1 MMDMTRS
8 LHLIA
13 DDLTGAADTGVVFVR
28 SGRSVTLFLQA
39 GQAGRRS
46 PGHGTSEIT
55 VVDTDT
61 RESSPDLAGRVI
73 AAVAN
78 EIASGRAVFKKIDS
92 LLRGNIAQE
101 VAALRTALPDR
112 LVLVAPALPALGRH
126 TRGGVQHAEG
136 LPVHESG
143 TWTGEAVPAPRRVDD
158 LIPGTILRLEAIRG
172 DPDTLIDTLTGI
184 ADERQAALC
193 DAEADEDLRALVRA
207 AVATGR
213 DVLWVGTA
221 GLASALAIEWAI
233 EWATETP
240 ADAGDVPPASSPQR
254 SERYVAILGSIAPVA
269 RQQAFALSQAG
280 AAWADLPVDVLVGSP
295 TTLADRVATM
305 GADGDLVVTVSGDIQ
320 PRQRDAVARGLALA
334 TAGVAAHAPRL
345 FVSGGATARAVL
357 THRGVTQLELIGEL
371 EPGVVISVPDDD
383 ASTYVITKAG
393 TFGNSHSLVRVL
405 GATMKREATA

>member
-1 MMDMTRS
+1 MMDMHGS

-28 SGRSVTLFLQA
+28 SGRSVTLFMQA
-39 GQAGRRS
+39 AQAGRRS
-46 PGHGTSEIT
+46 PGDGTSEIT

-61 RESSPDLAGRVI
+61 RESSPELAARVI
-73 AAVAN
+73 ADVAN

-92 LLRGNIAQE
+92 LLRGNIEQE
-101 VAALRTALPDR
+101 LAALCTALPDR

-143 TWTGEAVPAPRRVDD
+143 TWTGEEASAPRCVDD
-158 LIPGTILRLEAIRG
+158 LIPGTIVRLEAIRG
-172 DPDTLIDTLTGI
+172 DPDTLVDTLSGI
-184 ADERQAALC
+184 ADDRLAALC
-193 DAEADEDLRALVRA
+193 DAETDEDLRALVRA

-213 DVLWVGTA
+213 DVLWVGTS
-221 GLASALAIEWAI
+221 GLASALA
-233 EWATETP
+233 TET
-240 ADAGDVPPASSPQR
+240 ATDAGAVPPTSAPQR
-254 SERYVAILGSIAPVA
+254 GERYVAILGSIAPLA
-269 RQQAFALSQAG
+269 RQQARALNQAG
-280 AAWADLPVDVLVGSP
+280 AAWADLPADVLVGSP
-295 TTLADRVATM
+295 ATLADRVATM
-305 GADGDLVVTVSGDIQ
+305 AADGDLVVTVSGDVQ

-393 TFGNSHSLVRVL
+393 TFGDSHSLVRVL